1 MLTIGTKA
9 PDFTAKNQFGKD
21 ISLAEYAGKKVALYF
36 YPKDDTPG
44 CTKEACSLRD
54 SHTEMISKGFVV
66 LGVSPDDVA
75 SHQKFASKFDLPFS
89 LLADPE
95 LAIVKA
101 YGVWGMKK
109 LYGREYEGLMRT
121 TFIIDEKGMISE
133 VIEKVKTDDH
143 AKQILK
149 IFE

>member
-1 MLTIGTKA
+1 MLTKGTKA
-9 PDFTAKNQFGKD
+9 PDFTAKNQFGND
-21 ISLAEYAGKKVALYF
+21 VSLAEYAGKKVALYF

-54 SHTEMISKGFVV
+54 SHEEMLSKGFVV

-75 SHQKFASKFDLPFS
+75 SHQKFAGKFDLPFL

-101 YGVWGMKK
+101 YGVWGKKK
-109 LYGREYEGLMRT
+109 LYGREYEGLLRT
-121 TFIIDEKGMISE
+121 TFIIDEKGMITE

-143 AKQILK
+143 ANQILK

>member
-1 MLTIGTKA
+1 MLTKGTKA
-9 PDFTAKNQFGKD
+9 PDFTAKNQFGND
-21 ISLAEYAGKKVALYF
+21 VSLAEYAGKKVALYF

-54 SHTEMISKGFVV
+54 SYEEMLSKGFVV

-75 SHQKFASKFDLPFS
+75 SHQKFAGKFDLPFS

-101 YGVWGMKK
+101 YGVWGKKK
-109 LYGREYEGLMRT
+109 LYGREYEGLLRT
-121 TFIIDEKGMISE
+121 TFIIDEKGMITE
-133 VIEKVKTDDH
+133 VIEKVITDDH
-143 AKQILK
+143 ANQILK

>member
-1 MLTIGTKA
+1 MLTKGTKA